1 MEMLH
6 ANERARYHLHAYLH
20 EEMPLALAAADLAI
34 MRSGASVLG
43 ELPATRLPAI
53 LVPGEYDGGYTQADN
68 ARYMQDNDAAVM
80 LRQSDLAELHE
91 LAMDL
96 LGDHHRLARMRDT
109 LARLDHPDASQR
121 LATLLAEMAHAR
133 TGAAA
138 Q

>member
-6 ANERARYHLHAYLH
+6 EDERRRYHLHAYLH
-20 EEMPLALAAADLAI
+20 DEMPLALAAADLAI

-43 ELPATRLPAI
+43 ELPAARLPAI

-68 ARYMQDNDAAVM
+68 ARYMQDQGAAVM

-96 LGDHHRLARMRDT
+96 LNDPKRLDTMRT
-109 LARLDHPDASQR
+109 ALAALDHPDATERIAR
-121 LATLLAEMAHAR
+121 LIIEMAHSR
-133 TGAAA
+133 TKAGAK
-138 Q
+138 